1 MLLNGIDILK
11 GIRNTNYKLSIIYVV
26 LGVSYFV
33 SGVEIWFHSTF
44 IFSTKNFPSSS
55 SGISA
60 DSRSRY
66 WWLWLNHQIL
76 VDVLLTFSQ
85 KLSVFLCN
93 LFLHTNCQSPL
104 SRLTIERRVY
114 RPTISPDSFMNLI
127 FQNIYSQK
135 SAFLFHGSHHFLI
148 IWLRSFTSS
157 FIFFFQLKIKVQ
169 CKEFFAR
176 IPYFEVSFF
185 SSFIFSRAYSN
196 ISSKYVHQL

>member
-1 MLLNGIDILK
+1 ML
-11 GIRNTNYKLSIIYVV
+11 
-26 LGVSYFV
+26 
-33 SGVEIWFHSTF
+33 
-44 IFSTKNFPSSS
+44 STKNCASSS

-60 DSRSRY
+60 DSRTRY
-66 WWLWLNHQIL
+66 SGSKLRARSSDLNPRADIDGSLARAFHIL
-76 VDVLLTFSQ
+76 FSKLLSQ
-85 KLSVFLCN
+85 
-93 LFLHTNCQSPL
+93 TNCQSPL
-104 SRLTIERRVY
+104 SMLTIERRVY

-185 SSFIFSRAYSN
+185 SSFIFSRAYSS